1 MQNKNEKCAPSKK
14 FSDGSCYTLESL
26 KLIAS
31 KYNESNAN
39 KKINITDNKKQL
51 VEDLTNAFSKTCDTQ
66 SCWLRLD
73 IVKNIDNNEDIL
85 ENTFRPEGPSK
96 KYDWLSTTNINDV
109 LSQYEDLHK
118 DFLFLGALPNDFEE
132 LPMLGL
138 SNIKFDNFIKQGKTK
153 LGMVINLDTHNQ
165 SGSHWVALYTDLSN
179 NKLYYFDS
187 VGKKPGKRIKKFN
200 NKIIK
205 YLYSK
210 EKNKN
215 LEVGKIAN
223 LINNLDDKNKKSKY
237 TKLLN
242 KKLKNFD
249 IRYNNIQH
257 QQENS
262 ECGVYSINF
271 ILRIVKGETFDDIT
285 QNITSD
291 EQVNK
296 CRKVYFNNI

>member
-1 MQNKNEKCAPSKK
+1 MQSKNDKCAPSKK

-31 KYNESNAN
+31 KYNERSEN
-39 KKINITDNKKQL
+39 KININSDKKQL
-51 VEDLTNAFSKTCDTQ
+51 VKDLTNAFSKTCDTQ

-73 IVKNIDNNEDIL
+73 VVKNIDNEDIL

-118 DFLFLGALPNDFEE
+118 DFLFLGAVPNDFEE

-138 SNIKFDNFIKQGKTK
+138 SNINFDDFVSEGKTK

-165 SGSHWVALYTDLSN
+165 SGSHWVALYTDLLN
-179 NKLYYFDS
+179 NQLYYFDS

-205 YLYSK
+205 YLYNK
-210 EKNKN
+210 EENEK
-215 LEVGKIAN
+215 LEVGQIAG

-242 KKLKNFD
+242 KKLKKFD

-271 ILRIVKGETFDDIT
+271 ILRIAKGESFDDIT
-285 QNITSD
+285 QNITPD
-291 EQVNK
+291 EKVNQ
-296 CRKVYFNNI
+296 CRKVYFNNN